1 MGSFSY
7 FQENFLYMKSMLLG
21 AAFLCFGGLIA
32 QDSLQLA
39 DLSSFK
45 SQAGNWQIVG
55 GVEIH
60 PFKDIHDKAPEKKK
74 RRWWQKKN
82 KNKMPEIKA
91 LSTEPGTGILI
102 NLPSEGKQDALITNW
117 EHGDLMLELEVMMPK
132 GSNSGIYLQGRYEV
146 QLYDSWGVQYPKFSD
161 IGGIYRNWEN
171 APETAF
177 AGIAPSAN
185 PARPPGVWQQMKI
198 HFRAPR
204 FNDQGQKTENARF
217 VYVELNGVPM
227 HENVEVPHATG
238 GPISQLE
245 VASGP
250 LMIQGDHG
258 EVAFRNIKY
267 TRFQPATASV
277 SDLTFKAYHGTFN
290 SIEELDKA
298 EVVYEGKSPFIDV
311 RVAEKENNYG
321 LIYEGILHIDQ
332 ADEYSILA
340 GYGGGAR
347 LTLNG
352 KVLDEN
358 NTAWSWG
365 GLRSTTYLEPGRY
378 PFKLETIKAAGWW
391 PPVLGFSISTKS
403 TEPVDFHTEE
413 SFSRLAYIV
422 PRILV
427 EPEADPKML
436 RGFVRFE
443 GEKLKSHTMGVGT
456 PEGVHYVYDLES
468 GHVLG
473 MWRGYFVDATPMWR
487 DRGNGSFNPQG
498 DVNWTFDGKGF
509 LNADGEQQFR
519 STGYSVDAETRLPI
533 FHGKSKHLK
542 YAEKITP
549 NANGTGLQV
558 QMLTE
563 SIAEGTQLSQ
573 TSLPVYVVAQG
584 KIESIEAGLFKV
596 NERYYIKTANADALR
611 MVEGEGNTQMLTF
624 DMTGTLT
631 YEILW

>member
-1 MGSFSY
+1 
-7 FQENFLYMKSMLLG
+7 MKSLLLG
-21 AAFLCFGGLIA
+21 AALLCVGGLMA

-39 DLSSFK
+39 DLSNFK

-60 PFKDIHDKAPEKKK
+60 PFKDIHKKEPTKKK
-74 RRWWQKKN
+74 RGWFKK
-82 KNKMPEIKA
+82 KKKKA
-91 LSTEPGTGILI
+91 TEVKAVTTSPGTGILI
-102 NLPSEGKQDALITNW
+102 NLPSEGKTDALITGW

-171 APETAF
+171 DPATAF
-177 AGIAPSAN
+177 AGISPSAN
-185 PARPPGVWQQMKI
+185 AARPPGVWQKMKI

-204 FNDQGQKTENARF
+204 FNEQGQKTENARF
-217 VYVELNGVPM
+217 VYVELNGVPI

-238 GPISQLE
+238 GPISQQE

-277 SDLTFKAYHGTFN
+277 SDLTYKAYHGTFN
-290 SIEELDKA
+290 SIEDLEKA

-311 RVAEKENNYG
+311 GVAEKENNYG
-321 LIYEGILHIDQ
+321 VEYKGVLHIDK
-332 ADEYSILA
+332 ADDYSFLA
-340 GYGGGAR
+340 GYGGGGR
-347 LTLNG
+347 LILDG
-352 KVLDEN
+352 KVLAEN

-365 GLRSTTYLEPGRY
+365 GLESTIRLEPGRY
-378 PFKLETIKAAGWW
+378 PFTLSTIKSAGWW
-391 PPVLGFSISTKS
+391 PPVLGFTISTRS

-413 SFSRLAYIV
+413 SFSRLTYIV

-427 EPEADPKML
+427 EPEAGPRML

-468 GHVLG
+468 GHLLG

-498 DVNWTFDGKGF
+498 DVNWTFDGRGF
-509 LNADGEQQFR
+509 TSSAADQNFR
-519 STGYSVDAETRLPI
+519 STGYTVDSETRMPV
-533 FHGKSKHLK
+533 FHGKNTHLK
-542 YAEKITP
+542 YAEHIRP
-549 NANGTGLQV
+549 NAGGTGLDITV
-558 QMLTE
+558 EVTPVKENADMA
-563 SIAEGTQLSQ
+563 SIPVATYTLAEGEIKQIEPQL
-573 TSLPVYVVAQG
+573 Y
-584 KIESIEAGLFKV
+584 KV
-596 NERYYIKTANADALR
+596 NNRYYVKTDSNVRLS
-611 MVEGEGNTQMLTF
+611 G
-624 DMTGTLT
+624 TGDQQRLSASVASTTLN
-631 YEILW
+631 YNILW